1 MENTNVQQAF
11 EKEIM
16 EKLSEKLSIKNPMA
30 LPKLKKIVI
39 NMSTKDFLGNKG
51 NFEKAKEELGMITG
65 QKPRVAKA
73 RISVATFKLR
83 EGDQIGLT
91 VTLRGARM
99 YNFYEKLVKVVL
111 PRVRDF
117 SGVNDKSFDGRGN
130 LTIGF
135 NEYIVFP
142 EIDPGKI
149 DKMRS
154 LQVIIATSAKNN
166 EEGRALLEATGMP
179 FRK

>member
-1 MENTNVQQAF
+1 MDNTYRQQF
-11 EKEIM
+11 EKEFAPT
-16 EKLSEKLSIKNPMA
+16 LSEKLKVKNPMA
-30 LPKLKKIVI
+30 LPRLKKIVV
-39 NMSTKDFLGNKG
+39 NMSTKEFLGNKG
-51 NFEKAKEELGMITG
+51 NFEKAKEEVGIITG

-91 VTLRGARM
+91 VTLRGQRM
-99 YNFYEKLVKVVL
+99 YDFFEKIVKVVL

-135 NEYIVFP
+135 SEYIVFP

-166 EEGRALLEATGMP
+166 EEGRALLETMGMP
-179 FRK
+179 FKKV

>member
-1 MENTNVQQAF
+1 MNTYQQTF
-11 EKEIM
+11 EKEITG
-16 EKLSEKLSIKNPMA
+16 KLAEKLSIKNPMA
-30 LPKLKKIVI
+30 LPRLKKIVI
-39 NMSTKDFLGNKG
+39 NMSTKEFLGNKG
-51 NFEKAKEELGMITG
+51 NFEKAKEELTLICG

-99 YNFYEKLVKVVL
+99 YDFYEKIVKIVL

-117 SGVNDKSFDGRGN
+117 VGVNGKSFDGRGN

-135 NEYIVFP
+135 NEYTVFP
-142 EIDPGKI
+142 EIDPGRI

-166 EEGRALLEATGMP
+166 EEGRALLETMGMP
-179 FRK
+179 FKKS